1 MENTNTEIQTRKLN
15 RYTSLPILLDMLRRK
30 KLVLLDPSSWEDRN
44 DSQIIQEYKE
54 RKQLQQLY
62 AVCFSIGDETI
73 HHWKTYASGISGC
86 CIEFDEMKL
95 LRSLQGI
102 KEIRYGDVI
111 YRKLKEVR
119 NSPID
124 VDRIPFTK
132 RYPYRVENEF
142 RILWEQ
148 TTEQEQY
155 EPERKHI
162 EIDIDLSS
170 INRIT
175 ISQNMPM
182 DIFNT
187 IIDLLRE
194 GNETSKSII
203 NRSTLFEN
211 QVWIDTFK
219 DS

>member
-1 MENTNTEIQTRKLN
+1 M
-15 RYTSLPILLDMLRRK
+15 
-30 KLVLLDPSSWEDRN
+30 
-44 DSQIIQEYKE
+44 
-54 RKQLQQLY
+54 
-62 AVCFSIGDETI
+62 
-73 HHWKTYASGISGC
+73 
-86 CIEFDEMKL
+86 
-95 LRSLQGI
+95 
-102 KEIRYGDVI
+102 
-111 YRKLKEVR
+111 
-119 NSPID
+119 
-124 VDRIPFTK
+124 
-132 RYPYRVENEF
+132 
-142 RILWEQ
+142 WEQ